1 MAKTAK
7 EVTSDIKIIIDGNN
21 TNELSEFNGKKYYAS
36 IKDKEGKYLVTG
48 SEPNIKSN
56 KSWCQARI
64 DRGAAVVSDDGKNDK
79 GALIKIKCDKNIGTS
94 TREAQVNVTYSST
107 QSSMCIKITQT
118 ATQTGQPNNLA
129 ILTLPSALPITIYEE
144 YRTEIQQY
152 EGNVPEEY
160 YVTNNYSAPQNAQ
173 IDTGIGNVGLQGNLQ
188 IVDRDHL
195 DIELLGTGEYQGDVT
210 TPIDPVEPNNK
221 KYYKMFGVFVDV
233 TGITLNTPVDFDI
246 YISIGGLTNYFP
258 LSIYNS
264 NYNNNTYGSPQNMVY
279 GREAAYRQYYYA
291 ENITTGVYI
300 PAGSTTAQQIP
311 LDDANYYFQAEI
323 PNDEQMEFYFPDH
336 QLNQPHERTYKSSYI
351 PCGFET
357 NVVDSDVKAQNIHN
371 YCTDESR
378 PGGVGNWQ
386 ETKGYFEGSPY
397 SVYGIKDVDVGNYN
411 IVDKITISE
420 PFVEIID

>member
-1 MAKTAK
+1 
-7 EVTSDIKIIIDGNN
+7 
-21 TNELSEFNGKKYYAS
+21 
-36 IKDKEGKYLVTG
+36 
-48 SEPNIKSN
+48 
-56 KSWCQARI
+56 
-64 DRGAAVVSDDGKNDK
+64 
-79 GALIKIKCDKNIGTS
+79 
-94 TREAQVNVTYSST
+94 
-107 QSSMCIKITQT
+107 MCIKITQT
-118 ATQTGQPNNLA
+118 ATGQPDNLA

-144 YRTEIQQY
+144 YRTEFEQY

-160 YVTNNYSAPQNAQ
+160 YVNNKPYNAPYNAQ

-195 DIELLGTGEYQGDVT
+195 DIELLGTGEYQVDVT

-279 GREAAYRQYYYA
+279 GREAVYRQYYYA

-311 LDDANYYFQAEI
+311 LDDANYYFPSEI
-323 PNDEQMEFYFPDH
+323 LYDEQMEFYFPDY
-336 QLNQPHERTYKSSYI
+336 QVSQPHPRTYKSSYI
-351 PCGFET
+351 PCGFNT

-386 ETKGYFEGSPY
+386 EVEGYFDSNLY
-397 SVYGIKDVDVGNYN
+397 RVVGIKDGDYS